1 LEFNDGLKRQ
11 LLDAGA
17 NRLYLLA
24 TVATVQTLM
33 ALGHDFD
40 SVVARWKVLKPEW
53 FTAHAKKSITV

>member
-24 TVATVQTLM
+24 TVATVQTLISF
-33 ALGHDFD
+33 GHDFD
-40 SVVARWKVLKPEW
+40 SVVARWRVLKPEW
-53 FTAHAKKSITV
+53 FTTHAKRSTTV